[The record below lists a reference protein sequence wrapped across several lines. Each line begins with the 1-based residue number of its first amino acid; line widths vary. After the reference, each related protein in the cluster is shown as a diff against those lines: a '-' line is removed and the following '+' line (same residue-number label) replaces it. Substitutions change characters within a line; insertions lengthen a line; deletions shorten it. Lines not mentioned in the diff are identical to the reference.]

1 MMEGLLHWDFA
12 PGLALADQVRRRF
25 GSTVHFF
32 PSRDVKEF
40 FLVASFSS
48 ASFPLTV
55 ESVGIALQCCTGGYR
70 VGLNVV
76 QISPRAFRFSVAN
89 NKVGHFIYSL
99 KDRVWPDFVCHFHL
113 FNGRFNQAPVAA
125 SCWHADEELPE
136 LIGRRPIAI
145 QSKLVLT
152 NHTSVS
158 TSMQQLAKFNLV
170 SLNFMRFSNKDSGE
184 ASTSNI
190 GTDQ

>member
-1 MMEGLLHWDFA
+1 MAIPLALDDGGFA
-12 PGLALADQVRRRF
+12 PLGFCPGPCPGRSGETQVWIYSAF
-25 GSTVHFF
+25 ST
-32 PSRDVKEF
+32 SRAAKEF

-76 QISPRAFRFSVAN
+76 QISPHAFRFSVAN

-113 FNGRFNQAPVAA
+113 FNGRFNRAPVAA
-125 SCWHADEELPE
+125 SYWHADEEL
-136 LIGRRPIAI
+136 LDISKRNPIMI
-145 QSKLVLT
+145 KTHLC
-152 NHTSVS
+152 
-158 TSMQQLAKFNLV
+158 
-170 SLNFMRFSNKDSGE
+170 
-184 ASTSNI
+184 
-190 GTDQ
+190 